1 MEGSGQIW
9 QCKVRRELVWSFFR
23 RKIALKWE
31 VLQLGRNAQLYN
43 EQDSLIVKHGKIVVN
58 TLWKFIR

>member
-1 MEGSGQIW
+1 MPSGVIW
-9 QCKVRRELVWSFFR
+9 FVSR